1 MSILDGKDLAIDGA
15 YWVLPGKLLAGPYPG
30 DRLGART
37 RRRLRRLLR
46 AGVTSFLDL
55 TEAGEYG
62 VQPYAAFLHKEAAAI
77 EHSIGHKHPIA
88 YQRAPIPDM
97 GTPSVDEMAHILD
110 ALDAALEAGHT
121 VYLHCLGGIG
131 RTGTVVG
138 CHLARHGMSGKD
150 ALAKIDRLR
159 GDVSERWGHS
169 PETTVQIER
178 VLAYSGETLHRWP
191 GGPGERRRRRAR
203 ADCTHRD

>member
-1 MSILDGKDLAIDGA
+1 MEGA
-15 YWVLPGKLLAGPYPG
+15 YWVRPGKLLAGPYPG
-30 DRLGART
+30 ERFGTRARSP
-37 RRRLRRLLR
+37 LRRLLR
-46 AGVTSFLDL
+46 AGITFFLDL

-62 VQPYAAFLHKEAAAI
+62 VPPYVEHLQKEAAVT
-77 EHSIGHKHPIA
+77 KRPISH
-88 YQRAPIPDM
+88 RRMSIPDR
-97 GTPSVDEMAHILD
+97 GTPTVDEMARILD
-110 ALDAALEAGHT
+110 ALEAGHT